1 MEAQDAVREQAQ
13 VAYEQAVL
21 TALQEVENALVALA
35 RNRERGEALTR
46 AAEAAHAAAH
56 LARQRYGAGVID
68 FQSVID
74 TERTVLSVED
84 SLASTRAD
92 GVLALIRLYK
102 ALGGGWSQETEPHP
116 AGKGAHEATETS
128 SSTPDPR
135 LWQRSS
141 RPSRAACSRS
151 AGAGWPAPRFWPSR
165 LSQRSWGFRSGD
177 RVARAALQHRA
188 GHEGQAGG
196 QGVRHRQPATD
207 QQGGGGKR
215 ALAASSPQVLVDEN
229 DRVKK
234 GQVLAQLD
242 LAKLKDAVT
251 KSRATLAA
259 AEAQVLQAQAT
270 MEEARAQLAR
280 FKQVAELSGGKV
292 PSKSE
297 LATAEANLKRAE
309 ANEASAR
316 ASVTQARANLQSD
329 ETNLGKASIRSPID
343 GVVLTRKV
351 EPGQT
356 VAAALQAPVLF
367 TLAEDL
373 AKMKLQVDVDE
384 ADVGQ
389 VRVGQTATFTVD
401 AWPGRKYT
409 GVITRVGYGSQT
421 KDNVVS
427 YPTVLA
433 VSNDDLSLRPGM
445 TGTADIVTVTRE
457 NVLLVPNAALRFTPR
472 AAGAPGRRTA
482 WRHRGQAD
490 APPAEP
496 AAEALCPCPTAGR
509 GSGCCATARPCRS
522 RSKPAPPTAR

>member
-1 MEAQDAVREQAQ
+1 MKPSETLNSTQAPASGNAPRDRVRW
-13 VAYEQAVL
+13 AVL
-21 TALQEVENALVALA
+21 AAQALA
-35 RNRERGEALTR
+35 RRRHGSGRRGSRCAPGVPLSGERSPGP
-46 AAEAAHAAAH
+46 
-56 LARQRYGAGVID
+56 RYN
-68 FQSVID
+68 
-74 TERTVLSVED
+74 
-84 SLASTRAD
+84 
-92 GVLALIRLYK
+92 
-102 ALGGGWSQETEPHP
+102 TEPVTT
-116 AGKGAHEATETS
+116 GKLVVKVSATGNLQPTNKVEVS
-128 SSTPDPR
+128 SE
-135 LWQRSS
+135 
-141 RPSRAACSRS
+141 
-151 AGAGWPAPRFWPSR
+151 
-165 LSQRSWGFRSGD
+165 LSGI
-177 RVARAALQHRA
+177 VT
-188 GHEGQAGG
+188 E
-196 QGVRHRQPATD
+196 
-207 QQGGGGKR
+207 
-215 ALAASSPQVLVDEN
+215 VLVDEN

-242 LAKLKDAVT
+242 LSKLKDAVT

-270 MEEARAQLAR
+270 VEEARAQLAR

-297 LATAEANLKRAE
+297 MATAEANLMRAE

-389 VRVGQTATFTVD
+389 VRVGQEATFTVD

-433 VSNDDLSLRPGM
+433 VKNDDLSLRPGM

-457 NVLLVPNAALRFTPR
+457 NVLLVPNAALRFTP
-472 AAGAPGRRTA
+472 AVAGASGVGGPPGGIVGKLMPRPPSQPPKLPAPVTDGRPRV
-482 WRHRGQAD
+482 WVLRDGQAVPIEIQTGATQWPD
-490 APPAEP
+490 DRGVRGT
-496 AAEALCPCPTAGR
+496 LTAGTQVITEAM
-509 GSGCCATARPCRS
+509 GPQ
-522 RSKPAPPTAR
+522 P